1 MSARDSRKERGVVA
15 SASETTRGQHE
26 QVLRTLPFHD
36 TQDFADA
43 DRGFIATIT
52 PGVITDAD
60 GRVVWDLDSYAY
72 AGAEEA
78 PDKVGLVSQPLSE
91 VFQCLAR

>member
-1 MSARDSRKERGVVA
+1 VNRKYPIARLLAASRVFATATGERPTFEYVLLDGVND
-15 SASETTRGQHE
+15 G
-26 QVLRTLPFHD
+26 
-36 TQDFADA
+36 
-43 DRGFIATIT
+43 
-52 PGVITDAD
+52 DAD
-60 GRVVWDLDSYAY
+60 GWVVWDLDSYAY